1 MSETPRCECGHRRR
15 WHKGGAGACACD
27 EGVPT
32 MCSCPEYRPAAPP
45 ASTGMETP
53 SEPLCTMCGEPLRV
67 IDADRK
73 WCENSQCSAR
83 NYAVFDV
90 RLATPPV
97 SEDIGGLIDALEKG
111 VEDSRFWTGDGKKRR
126 VAARTAL
133 DAAVASLRRERD
145 GLTAFARDVTT
156 NYDHDADAHRYNN
169 GACLVCKA
177 ERALTRPTLER
188 TDG

>member
-1 MSETPRCECGHRRR
+1 MMTSETPACPRCRNALREDGWCSHCG
-15 WHKGGAGACACD
+15 
-27 EGVPT
+27 P
-32 MCSCPEYRPAAPP
+32 PLRPVSPAPP

-53 SEPLCTMCGEPLRV
+53 SEPGHLELTDEAM
-67 IDADRK
+67 A
-73 WCENSQCSAR
+73 AR
-83 NYAVFDV
+83 QGGPAVLYV
-90 RLATPPV
+90 PATPPV
-97 SEDIGGLIDALEKG
+97 SEDIGGLIDAVQREYHGLPFG
-111 VEDSRFWTGDGKKRR
+111 LSPNTRC

>member
-1 MSETPRCECGHRRR
+1 MPVTETTTPCECGHHWESHYLDRE
-15 WHKGGAGACACD
+15 GGEEGPAWPCAI
-27 EGVPT
+27 EH
-32 MCSCPEYRPAAPP
+32 CPCGDFVVIHRPAASP

-53 SEPLCTMCGEPLRV
+53 SEPGHLELTDEAM
-67 IDADRK
+67 A
-73 WCENSQCSAR
+73 AR
-83 NYAVFDV
+83 QGGPAVLYV
-90 RLATPPV
+90 PATPPV
-97 SEDIGGLIDALEKG
+97 SEDIGGLIDAVQREYHGLPFG
-111 VEDSRFWTGDGKKRR
+111 LSPNTRC

-177 ERALTRPTLER
+177 ERALTRPTPER